1 MSDQELKPLSVTQYV
16 ALMVYLFLSVFIW
29 IPIGY
34 LGFLINPQITILAFV
49 MAFLINVCKMYLG
62 VK

>member
-1 MSDQELKPLSVTQYV
+1 MSDQELKPFTVTQYV

-34 LGFLINPQITILAFV
+34 LGFLINPQITILAFS
-49 MAFLINVCKMYLG
+49 MGFIMNVCKLYLG